1 LPQKLQKMSS
11 FNFLWSK
18 GNKITNLLL
27 MQNDSYKTID
37 DAGQSLLGRRRFLGW
52 ISAAA
57 CGAVFGFREAKA
69 AIILSTKAVEGIP
82 KEWVDAKG
90 LDVLRYANY
99 IKALRLKNVTPYMVL
114 QPHFKTRGRLV
125 NTLPPRY
132 MWRNISMTLRVIDAL
147 SSRMRATPKELLSIY
162 RSPAYNRAVRG
173 RSQSEHLNNTAV
185 DIQFNGVSAYTV
197 TSVVRKMRAEGAFAG
212 GVGSYSSFTHI
223 DTRGHNA
230 DW

>member
-1 LPQKLQKMSS
+1 
-11 FNFLWSK
+11 
-18 GNKITNLLL
+18 

-37 DAGQSLLGRRRFLGW
+37 DADQNMVGRRRFLGW

-57 CGAVFGFREAKA
+57 CGVMFSLREAKA
-69 AIILSTKAVEGIP
+69 SMYLSTRAVEGIP
-82 KEWVDAKG
+82 KEWVDSKG

-114 QPHFKTRGRLV
+114 YPHFKTRGRLV

-132 MWRNISMTLRVIDAL
+132 MWRNITTTLRVIDAL

-173 RSQSEHLNNTAV
+173 RSQSAHLNNTAV

-197 TSVVRKMRAEGAFAG
+197 TSVVRKMRSEGTFSG

-223 DTRGHNA
+223 DSRGQNV